1 MGQVIQTARPH
12 QIDQESIGLYGFYAL
27 ERKIFFI
34 KGTEIH
40 AMALRA
46 LSLAVASGLA
56 LYLWRRRQ
64 GQEKGR
70 GAAKEE
76 VSWADR
82 AVQAAKDAM
91 ETTTGRQLRDVFILL
106 QDVLHCFTMFYYVL
120 MMLVVDL
127 LCFTMF

>member
-1 MGQVIQTARPH
+1 
-12 QIDQESIGLYGFYAL
+12 
-27 ERKIFFI
+27 
-34 KGTEIH
+34 
-40 AMALRA
+40 MALRA
-46 LSLAVASGLA
+46 LSLALASGLA

-91 ETTTGRQLRDVFILL
+91 ETTTGRQLRDVFIFL
-106 QDVLHCFTMFYYVL
+106 QDVLHCFYI
-120 MMLVVDL
+120 
-127 LCFTMF
+127 